1 MAKKNKSEEQKKVE
15 EFLKTVQ
22 YNRKNTPGFDSLVK
36 LILWFGF
43 IFLILI
49 LFAIYGRN
57 DNNPN
62 NNPQTT
68 TVPANAV
75 SYKSLLDERI
85 KDGSSYN
92 VKFHYQNVKSTY
104 DCVVEATVKGET
116 IEGLVENS
124 NGLEKFRIKE
134 NKYYTLKFDEETEKA
149 DYIFDLNIVNI
160 IDLIK
165 LLESNK
171 SLKTVDNET
180 NIINYK
186 YELTINE
193 QVYEIN
199 SKIKDKKVDNISV
212 KNENSSYEITFK

>member
-36 LILWFGF
+36 LILWFVF
-43 IFLILI
+43 IFFILI
-49 LFAIYGRN
+49 LFAIFGRN
-57 DNNPN
+57 DNPN
-62 NNPQTT
+62 NNQQTT

-116 IEGLVENS
+116 VEGLVENS

-134 NKYYTLKFDEETEKA
+134 NKYYTLKFEEETEKA

>member
-36 LILWFGF
+36 LILWFVF
-43 IFLILI
+43 IFFILI
-49 LFAIYGRN
+49 LFAIFGRN
-57 DNNPN
+57 DNPN
-62 NNPQTT
+62 NNQQTT

-92 VKFHYQNVKSTY
+92 VKFHYTNVKSTY

-116 IEGLVENS
+116 VEGLVENS

>member
-36 LILWFGF
+36 LILWFVF
-43 IFLILI
+43 IFFILI
-49 LFAIYGRN
+49 LFAIFGRN
-57 DNNPN
+57 DNPN
-62 NNPQTT
+62 NNQQTT

-104 DCVVEATVKGET
+104 DCVVEATVKDET

-212 KNENSSYEITFK
+212 KNENSTYDVTFK